1 MTSVLSIED
10 VLPKTGTMDAPSD
23 AGVHLQWRDVTYTV
37 TRKATNKVTNASSD
51 AADSP
56 NVEVKTILSHISGE
70 TEGGTL
76 LALMGPSGSGKTS
89 LLNALAFRVPRGPG
103 AEITGTVLADG
114 QVVAT
119 PGQMARMSAYVEQE
133 DALFALSTVR
143 ETLMFAAQ
151 LRLGPE
157 VPLEEKKRAV
167 ELVIAD
173 LGLVAAADTCVG
185 NEVIRGIS
193 GGERKRVAI
202 GMTSCTTRSSSSW
215 TSPRLV
221 WTRSRR

>member
-1 MTSVLSIED
+1 MTLDDTTLDDTTSVLSIED
-10 VLPKTGTMDAPSD
+10 VTTKTGKMGAPSD

-37 TRKATNKVTNASSD
+37 TRKASKKPIDASSD
-51 AADSP
+51 ADTP

-70 TEGGTL
+70 AKGGSL

-114 QVVAT
+114 RVVAT

-173 LGLVAAADTCVG
+173 LGLVLAAWGAF
-185 NEVIRGIS
+185 I
-193 GGERKRVAI
+193 
-202 GMTSCTTRSSSSW
+202 
-215 TSPRLV
+215 P
-221 WTRSRR
+221 